1 MPSQFPHGHGEG
13 VDLAG
18 GVDPLGAGEQA
29 FDGDDLVR
37 EFAAVA
43 EPL

>member
-1 MPSQFPHGHGEG
+1 MAKG
-13 VDLAG
+13 LIWLG